1 MTKAFLVLTSPPGH
15 ATLCDAVLAK
25 LADTVPALPTAQALV
40 AHEAVEFALAE
51 PADIAEKTAAAL
63 AGLPVDVNLV
73 PAENRRKALL
83 VADLESTIIEQ
94 ECLDELAVNIG
105 RQAEME
111 DITARAMRGE
121 LDFEPA
127 LRERV
132 AMLTGLPE
140 ADLQRLY
147 DEVITLM
154 PGAETLLAGLKKAG
168 LTCGLVS
175 GGFTFFAGRIAER
188 LNFDRFRANHL
199 LLDKGAVT
207 GKVAEPILGRAAK
220 AEIMAEW
227 CAELGLQVENVLAVG
242 DGSNDLAMLQAAGM
256 GVAFRAKPLVAEAAR
271 YRIDHGDLTALLHLQ
286 GIAV

>member
-15 ATLCDAVLAK
+15 AVLSDSVLAR
-25 LADTVPALPTAQALV
+25 LAAALPELPAAKALV
-40 AHEAVEFALAE
+40 THEAVEFAL
-51 PADIAEKTAAAL
+51 PDYKDIIDKTAAAL
-63 AGLPVDVNLV
+63 AGLPVDINLV
-73 PAENRRKALL
+73 PAENRRKAML

-154 PGAETLLAGLKKAG
+154 PGAQTLLAGLKRAG

-188 LNFDRFRANHL
+188 LHFDRFRANHL
-199 LLDKGAVT
+199 LLDKGMVT

-227 CAELGLQVENVLAVG
+227 CDELGLQAENVLAVG

-286 GIAV
+286 GLAA

>member
-1 MTKAFLVLTSPPGH
+1 MTKAFLVLTSPPGQ
-15 ATLCDAVLAK
+15 AVLSDSV
-25 LADTVPALPTAQALV
+25 LARLAAALPELPAAKALV
-40 AHEAVEFALAE
+40 THEAVEFAL
-51 PADIAEKTAAAL
+51 PDYKDIIDKTAAAL
-63 AGLPVDVNLV
+63 AGLPVDINLV
-73 PAENRRKALL
+73 PAENRRKAML

-154 PGAETLLAGLKKAG
+154 PGAQTLLAGLKRAG

-188 LNFDRFRANHL
+188 LHFDRFRANHL
-199 LLDKGAVT
+199 LLDKGMVT

-227 CAELGLQVENVLAVG
+227 CDELGLQAENVLAVG

-286 GIAV
+286 GLAA

>member
-1 MTKAFLVLTSPPGH
+1 MTKAFLVLTSPPG
-15 ATLCDAVLAK
+15 ADTLTEAVLAQ
-25 LADTVPALPTAQALV
+25 LADTLPDLPQAHHLV
-40 AHEAVEFALAE
+40 AHEAVEFAITDT
-51 PADIAEKTAAAL
+51 PDIVENVRAAL
-63 AGLPVDVNLV
+63 HDLPVDVNLV
-73 PAENRRKALL
+73 PSENRRKKLL

-147 DEVITLM
+147 DEVISLM
-154 PGAETLLAGLKKAG
+154 PGAETLLAGLKGGG
-168 LTCGLVS
+168 LVCGLVS
-175 GGFTFFAGRIAER
+175 GGFSFFAGHIADR
-188 LNFDRFRANHL
+188 LNFDRYRANEL
-199 LLDKGAVT
+199 LLENATVT

-220 AEIMAEW
+220 AEIMTEW
-227 CAELGLQVENVLAVG
+227 CAELGFQADDVVAVG

-256 GVAFRAKPLVAEAAR
+256 GVAFRAKPLVAEVAR

-286 GIAV
+286 GIAI